1 MVQANLSL
9 SRQEKIQRGAE
20 DAGRYFRYMSDFV
33 GFAAEDA
40 KAIRESGLVIEKY
53 IPEIVAQFYTHL
65 LQYMP
70 TRKHF
75 MKPDG
80 TIDQDYLQLR
90 MHHLTNF
97 WRKTASG
104 IYDDDYARYVDY
116 VGRAHTAHGADPNIY
131 IAERYVIGQ
140 VGFMQYAIS
149 QALTKELHEY
159 DPDLETRALRAWNL
173 LMMVILEMLA
183 RVYSD
188 EHEMESIGENPPINR
203 EAVFNIAVETY
214 ELGLGIRRE
223 TGTQDVMVG
232 QAAAILEG
240 ERKIIQVG
248 EISIGVFH
256 HQGQFYALRNSCLH
270 RGGPVCTGALEG
282 NILTCPWHGYQYD
295 VTNGQLLDDPSAKLA
310 AYSLEVIN
318 GEVHLYVP
326 LIQRETAASP
336 IMSAPENPIEK
347 QELRENEFRVQEN
360 PPGHMLQVHLKGEPI
375 AVYNVNGKF
384 YATQSEC
391 THEGGPLTEGDL
403 EGTQITCPWH
413 GSCFDVTNGQVRCGP
428 ATEPLHT
435 YQVILEG
442 EIGRVEV

>member
-1 MVQANLSL
+1 MSQANLSL
-9 SRQEKIQRGAE
+9 SKQEKIQRGAE

-33 GFAAEDA
+33 GFTAEDA
-40 KAIRESGLVIEKY
+40 NAIRETGLVIEKY
-53 IPEIVAQFYTHL
+53 IPEIVGQFYTHL

-75 MKPDG
+75 MKSDG

-104 IYDDDYARYVDY
+104 VYDNDYARYVDY

-140 VGFMQYAIS
+140 VGFMQHAIS
-149 QALTKELHEY
+149 QALSKELHEY

-173 LMMVILEMLA
+173 LMMVMLEMLA

-188 EHEMESIGENPPINR
+188 EHEMESIGENPPINQ

-232 QAAAILEG
+232 QAAAIPEG

-248 EISIGVFH
+248 ELSIGVFH

-270 RGGPVCTGALEG
+270 RGGPVCTGVLEG
-282 NILTCPWHGYQYD
+282 NILTCPWHGYRYN
-295 VTNGQLLDDPSAKLA
+295 VTNGQLTDDPSAKLST
-310 AYSLEVIN
+310 YPLKIID

-336 IMSAPENPIEK
+336 IISAPENSTEK

-360 PPGHMLQVHLKGEPI
+360 PSGHVLRVHLKGEPI

-384 YATQSEC
+384 YATQSKC
-391 THEGGPLTEGDL
+391 THEGGPLNEGDL

-428 ATEPLHT
+428 ATKPLQT
-435 YQVILEG
+435 YPVSIEG
-442 EIGRVEV
+442 EIGRVEG